1 MGTGIQRPISSFLM
15 SASVSRMT
23 VVVVIV
29 PGAAVLDWQ
38 NMLVVAGLA
47 TIVSGIIRQI
57 LAIGTFSLFLVSFP
71 PYSWPTS
78 WLCLAPMMWLW
89 RDRPVSLSWLRLSAE
104 GLGVGFSMAWFSTEF
119 VRDSLPVFGSL
130 VHALACLIFS
140 MQILAVA
147 YAIHLSRNQ
156 PVVVAAAVTS
166 LVAVMG
172 EFAEAWFGVSWS
184 VCNIA
189 LTVGSTP
196 LAQWS
201 RWITAFGVAG
211 LLYFVNF
218 LMYLDH
224 SKCVIRRW
232 IGPALGG
239 LVLSVAWIGG
249 ELIARHI
256 EFAPL
261 SFTALLVQPH
271 LKVIDDKP
279 WQPWLNLDQL
289 TKAAL
294 LERHKVDLIV
304 WPETCLTESW
314 SHERDLLQDNELTQ
328 LNPWGFSRLC
338 TPSYMT
344 NCLVGAVMNE
354 RGTTQRYGLEVADVR
369 RYNSGCLVSKSGNIC
384 RHDKLDLVPF
394 KEGLPGV
401 LDTAW
406 IRKQILP
413 GLQFNQPLA
422 FGKSYAPL
430 FFHDSVGKQHS
441 IAVSICYE
449 SLLPWLPQYRESPTV
464 DAIIHLVYDGN
475 TADHPGVIQRQILA
489 CQMRAIET
497 RKWNLVCSTWTGT
510 SIIDPTGKIVRQLP
524 PVAGVLRTD
533 MLDTPFQNGPSTS
546 EHGEDF

>member
-1 MGTGIQRPISSFLM
+1 MNSQRLKSEFHKSATKHWSTIAVVAFVITDVAVHNGRNIPMIAGPVLIISGITRQLLAVGTGI
-15 SASVSRMT
+15 
-23 VVVVIV
+23 
-29 PGAAVLDWQ
+29 
-38 NMLVVAGLA
+38 
-47 TIVSGIIRQI
+47 
-57 LAIGTFSLFLVSFP
+57 LFTVSFP
-71 PYSWPTS
+71 PYSWSTS
-78 WLCLAPMMWLW
+78 WFCLAPMMWLW
-89 RDRPVSLSWLRLSAE
+89 RDKALQISRRRLVVEA
-104 GLGVGFSMAWFSTEF
+104 VTIGFSMAWLSTGF
-119 VRDSLPVFGSL
+119 VRDTLPAFGSF
-130 VHALACLIFS
+130 VHAAACCVFS
-140 MQILAVA
+140 MQFVGVA
-147 YAIHLSRNQ
+147 IAIRVSQNQ
-156 PVVVAAAVTS
+156 PIVVAAAVTA
-166 LVAVMG
+166 LVAVAG
-172 EFAEAWFGVSWS
+172 EFVKASFGLSWS
-184 VCNIA
+184 IANIA
-189 LTVGSTP
+189 LTVGATP

-224 SKCVIRRW
+224 SKCFIRRW
-232 IGPALGG
+232 IGPALGV
-239 LVLSVAWIGG
+239 LVLSAAWIGG
-249 ELIARHI
+249 DLI
-256 EFAPL
+256 EKNTTFTPL

-294 LERHKVDLIV
+294 LERHNVDLIV

-314 SHERDLLQDNELTQ
+314 SHERDLLHDNELTQ
-328 LNPWGFSRLC
+328 LTPWAFSRLC
-338 TPSYMT
+338 TPSYKT

-369 RYNSGCLVSKSGNIC
+369 RYNSGCLVSRSGNIC

-422 FGKSYAPL
+422 YGKSYAPL
-430 FFHDSVGKQHS
+430 CFHDSVGKQHS

-464 DAIIHLVYDGN
+464 EAIIHLVYDGN
-475 TADHPGVIQRQILA
+475 TADHPGVIQRQLLA

-497 RKWNLVCSTWTGT
+497 RKWNLVCSTWMGT

-533 MLDTPFQNGPSTS
+533 M
-546 EHGEDF
+546 